1 MLLPGLAAGV
11 ARPCFPRQARSSH
24 ARSRPAVQQVFSI
37 AAPSE
42 QKVTQRGPGLDDAE
56 HGSTRHG
63 RGLSDAGLPEE
74 ARFSGVDLGAE
85 EEDDER
91 VLTTFRWP
99 AALNGKDVAVLGEA
113 RVLSKPYSTL
123 LA

>member
-1 MLLPGLAAGV
+1 M
-11 ARPCFPRQARSSH
+11 
-24 ARSRPAVQQVFSI
+24 FSI

-42 QKVTQRGPGLDDAE
+42 QKVTQRGPGLENDAE
-56 HGSTRHG
+56 HDSTRHG
-63 RGLSDAGLPEE
+63 LGLSDAGLPEE

-113 RVLSKPYSTL
+113 PVLSKPDSTL